1 MQFIRKYIYIV
12 YFIALFLTLSL
23 WDYFRKGNWELS
35 SNFFYSLWVVIVFA
49 ILNWLFSKN
58 KQTEK
63 K

>member
-12 YFIALFLTLSL
+12 YFVSLFLTLSL
-23 WDYFRKGNWELS
+23 WDYFRKDSWELS

-49 ILNWLFSKN
+49 FLNLLFNKN